1 MGFFSKLFGKKDET
15 DDFIKMI
22 MENKRRTEASAN
34 YQVSCSAL
42 RAVFYGMKFS
52 AESFYNNLD
61 SAKGLVQVAVGMC
74 AKRGIKIP
82 ASYKNLPITFVSN
95 EDGSKYGYIVA
106 FDDAKYECECNFI
119 AMMIVNGQKAY
130 YTNEFYADSK
140 TFSLCKFGAE
150 GNHYSG
156 INDADP
162 QTYEEFRDAII
173 S

>member
-15 DDFIKMI
+15 DDLFKMI

-82 ASYKNLPITFVSN
+82 ASYKNLPVTFVSN

-106 FDDAKYECECNFI
+106 FDDVKYECECNFV
-119 AMMIVNGQKAY
+119 AMMIINGKKAY
-130 YTNEFYADSK
+130 YTNEFYASDK
-140 TFSLCKFGAE
+140 TFSLCMF
-150 GNHYSG
+150 N
-156 INDADP
+156 ADGSHCGGMGDT
-162 QTYEEFRDAII
+162 QTYEEFKNAII
-173 S
+173 G